1 MPTDS
6 ISNAF
11 VTVGTAA
18 DYTSTSI
25 TDFGEAARDA
35 KRKAR
40 KPSRLGYYWRVMR
53 WMWAH
58 RAEPNNRAK
67 WCRMAK
73 EIDA

>member
-11 VTVGTAA
+11 VAVGNAA
-18 DYTSTSI
+18 DYMRTTI
-25 TDFGEAARDA
+25 TDFGEAARNA
-35 KRKAR
+35 KRKTR
-40 KPSRLGYYWRVMR
+40 NPSRLSYYWRVMR

-67 WCRMAK
+67 WRRMAK